1 MESEVHINPSS
12 QRFQGEK
19 SVTHKKSGMGNGF
32 ILFKE
37 EQDMD
42 QELNEDEG
50 KYLHCKQ
57 KFMPSLESYVLI
69 KYKKK

>member
-42 QELNEDEG
+42 QELNEDG
-50 KYLHCKQ
+50 RKIS
-57 KFMPSLESYVLI
+57 PP
-69 KYKKK
+69 